1 MDRKCKTYTV
11 GMMRYIDMLEHK
23 QKVVAE
29 SEVEAIKIVQAGTW
43 KFGYDEYYI
52 VEDD

>member
-23 QKVVAE
+23 QKVH
-29 SEVEAIKIVQAGTW
+29 SDHQRTMAGHEKRPDRTTGIGR
-43 KFGYDEYYI
+43 F
-52 VEDD
+52 